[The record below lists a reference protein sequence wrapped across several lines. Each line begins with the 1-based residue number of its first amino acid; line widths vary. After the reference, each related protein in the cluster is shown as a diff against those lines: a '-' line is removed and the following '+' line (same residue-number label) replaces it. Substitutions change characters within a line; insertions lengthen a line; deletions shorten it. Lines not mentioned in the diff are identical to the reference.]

1 MQSPWL
7 QQALLSE
14 SAHNITPLDRDLKVD
29 VVIVGGGYTGLWT
42 AIELKNR
49 DPSMDVAI
57 IEKDICGAGAS
68 AANAGFALPM
78 WLQLPL
84 LEKISNTS
92 KAIHIGRASIA
103 AIDDIREISLSN
115 DIDTQI
121 SHSNTIW
128 GATCEKQSGHWD
140 KMLSLMEAFQ
150 VHSYQVLDKHKIQQM
165 TGSDSL
171 IAGVIDT
178 ASIMIHPGNLV
189 RGLRRV
195 ALNKG
200 VRIFEKTPMT
210 KLGRTTPPTVKTTKG
225 KITARK
231 VVLAMYGWSLSIP
244 ELRRSAMVM
253 FTDAAM
259 TVPIPD
265 KLRDIGFYDAPG
277 FTDSRTFIE
286 SIRPTS
292 DGRVM
297 LTKSGGWLP
306 FGDRLD
312 ACPEYTCRSEN
323 ELRRVLESYHP
334 SLKDVEIEGT
344 WCGPIDRTMDGLP
357 TFGRLPTCP
366 HIVFGY
372 GYSGAGIVP
381 SRVGSHI
388 LASLVQD
395 LKDEWTSCPL
405 VRPLKKD
412 FPNEPFRWIGGHI
425 VKSAIERKD
434 RLDHE
439 GLAVGPITKFWL
451 QFTPKSYKPS

>member
-7 QQALLSE
+7 KHALLSDTGPT
-14 SAHNITPLDRDLKVD
+14 ATPLDGDLKVD

-49 DPSMDVAI
+49 DPSLDIAI
-57 IEKDICGAGAS
+57 IEKDVCGAGAS

-78 WLQLPL
+78 WLQLSF
-84 LEKISNTS
+84 LEKISNTQ
-92 KAIHIGRASIA
+92 KAIHIGRASID
-103 AIDDIREISLSN
+103 AIDDIKQISVEN
-115 DIDTQI
+115 NIDTQI
-121 SHSNTIW
+121 SQSNTIW

-140 KMLSLMEAFQ
+140 KMLALMETFQ
-150 VHSYQVLDKHKIQQM
+150 VHSYQLLDQQKIQEM
-165 TGSDSL
+165 TGSDAL

-178 ASIMIHPGNLV
+178 ASIMLHPGNLV

-195 ALNKG
+195 ALKKG
-200 VRIFEKTPMT
+200 VRIYEKTSMT
-210 KLGRTTPPTVKTTKG
+210 KLGRTSPPSVQTPAG
-225 KITARK
+225 MITARK
-231 VVLAMYGWSLSIP
+231 VVLAIYGWSLSIP
-244 ELRRSAMVM
+244 ELKRSAMVM

-259 TVPIPD
+259 TVPIPE
-265 KLRDIGFYDAPG
+265 KLSEIGFYNAPG

-286 SIRPTS
+286 SIRPTA

-312 ACPEYTCRSEN
+312 ACPKHASRSEDQ
-323 ELRRVLESYHP
+323 LRTILSAYHP
-334 SLKDVEIEGT
+334 ALKDAEIDGT
-344 WCGPIDRTMDGLP
+344 WCGPIDRTADGLP
-357 TFGRLPTCP
+357 TFGKLPTCP
-366 HIVFGY
+366 HIIFGY

-395 LKDEWTSCPL
+395 RRDEWTSCPL
-405 VRPLKKD
+405 VRPLNRD
-412 FPNEPFRWIGGHI
+412 FPNEPFRWIGGHL
-425 VKSAIERKD
+425 VKNAIERQD
-434 RLDHE
+434 RFDHE
-439 GLAVGPITKFWL
+439 GRTVGPITKFWL

>member
-7 QQALLSE
+7 KQALLSE
-14 SAHNITPLDRDLKVD
+14 KKYTVTPLESDLKVD
-29 VVIVGGGYTGLWT
+29 VAIIGGGYTGLWT

-49 DPSMDVAI
+49 DPELDIAI
-57 IEKDICGAGAS
+57 IEKDICGGGAS

-84 LEKISNTS
+84 LEKMSNTS
-92 KAIHIGRASIA
+92 KAIHIGRASID
-103 AIDDIREISLSN
+103 AINDIKKISIEN
-115 DIDTQI
+115 GIDTQI
-121 SHSNTIW
+121 SHANTIW

-150 VHSYQVLDKHKIQQM
+150 VHSYQLLDQQKIQEM
-165 TGSDSL
+165 TGSDAL
-171 IAGVIDT
+171 IAGVMDT
-178 ASIMIHPGNLV
+178 ASVMLHPGNLV

-200 VRIFEKTPMT
+200 VRIYEKTSMT
-210 KLGRTTPPTVKTTKG
+210 KLGRTIPPTVQTPG
-225 KITARK
+225 GIITSRK

-244 ELRRSAMVM
+244 ELRHSSMVM

-259 TVPIPD
+259 TVPIPE
-265 KLRDIGFYDAPG
+265 KLCEIGFDNAPG

-286 SIRPTS
+286 AIRPTA

-312 ACPEYTCRSEN
+312 ASPKHAYRSEDQ
-323 ELRRVLESYHP
+323 LRNILAAYHP

-344 WCGPIDRTMDGLP
+344 WCGPIDRTIDGLP

-366 HIVFGY
+366 NIVFGY

-405 VRPLKKD
+405 VRPLNRD
-412 FPNEPFRWIGGHI
+412 FPNEPFRWIGGHM
-425 VKSAIERKD
+425 VKRAIERKD
-434 RLDHE
+434 SFDHQ
-439 GLAVGPITKFWL
+439 GRTVGPITKFWL